1 MQFPFGPDSDDENDK
16 KNKNGGDRE
25 SGKRVNPLGNPF
37 LVRAMEQRAEA
48 KGAALEAEPMGA
60 MDLSMKMGRQLLDQA
75 RRKEGP
81 LGERLRG
88 EMETAGFSFGS
99 RGAIGFKDPKER
111 ARGEGKSTSIALTP
125 GRGAKRQE
133 GQPMQT
139 TEMVRSALNRPFGGE
154 GARNQGD
161 PLAFLNARLPDTDED
176 DLLEAEGLISA
187 AETTLAEQSANAD
200 DPLTAKLIAT
210 RAEEAKAMMAAL
222 AGEKA
227 IRETSVPSPS
237 FETVTASPPQDEGVS
252 GTAPSPHPEEPR
264 SGVSK
269 GQERLNNPF
278 SKDEGGIQLA
288 STDNNSGTTG
298 VAAGNSGSASQA
310 ATKPQSKLPESDPP
324 ADFDAE
330 RNEAPAQADAQ
341 ERESDLQ
348 PFGEPT
354 RRNLEDIER
363 AQADLERQRQ
373 RQRAILDQSA
383 EERDDPAMRPQ
394 RQQAVAKDIEEAQR
408 NLGKAQVKAR
418 DDILERIS
426 QGNIGDEEAFLGAQA
441 IFGKDAPPTRQVAIA
456 IWAKNS
462 QQESF
467 SNPARAG
474 EAGDLIDD
482 LRGRAGAKGDL
493 SDEAVEFFNDKQEK
507 LNELKTQA
515 ASVIEAQA
523 ESERLNGEIDALRRD
538 LIGTGDPGRRTK
550 LERELS
556 EKAAAFGAA
565 SDALSNTRDVYET
578 AAADFGKLQ
587 AANNLAKLVE
597 ASDPQTA
604 RNQVL
609 DLAKAVRDNVV
620 GGGIAGAAIGSSGA
634 GPAGGVVGGAFG
646 SFLGVVS
653 AVTGNLAAR
662 AALSADDLEA
672 LPRLLA
678 EDPKAAIEVIDKIGD
693 AELVSLLA
701 GSLVGGISTTSRSGF
716 SIIDALAGASAA
728 KVSEKLFK

>member
-1 MQFPFGPDSDDENDK
+1 
-16 KNKNGGDRE
+16 
-25 SGKRVNPLGNPF
+25 
-37 LVRAMEQRAEA
+37 
-48 KGAALEAEPMGA
+48 
-60 MDLSMKMGRQLLDQA
+60 
-75 RRKEGP
+75 
-81 LGERLRG
+81 
-88 EMETAGFSFGS
+88 
-99 RGAIGFKDPKER
+99 
-111 ARGEGKSTSIALTP
+111 
-125 GRGAKRQE
+125 
-133 GQPMQT
+133 
-139 TEMVRSALNRPFGGE
+139 
-154 GARNQGD
+154 
-161 PLAFLNARLPDTDED
+161 
-176 DLLEAEGLISA
+176 
-187 AETTLAEQSANAD
+187 
-200 DPLTAKLIAT
+200 
-210 RAEEAKAMMAAL
+210 MMAAL

-227 IRETSVPSPS
+227 IREESVPSPS
-237 FETVTASPPQDEGVS
+237 FETPSARAPQDEGETENS
-252 GTAPSPHPEEPR
+252 EGLKAPHPEGPSTPRHNPHPEGSSTRRNNPHPEEGSNDP
-264 SGVSK
+264 VSK
-269 GQERLNNPF
+269 GGDAG
-278 SKDEGGIQLA
+278 S
-288 STDNNSGTTG
+288 SG
-298 VAAGNSGSASQA
+298 AGSPSQA
-310 ATKPQSKLPESDPP
+310 AAKPQDDPVKADPPQSDPP
-324 ADFDAE
+324 TDFDAE
-330 RNEAPAQADAQ
+330 RNEATTQADAQ

-348 PFGEPT
+348 PFGEAT
-354 RRNLEDIER
+354 RRNLEDVER
-363 AQADLERQRQ
+363 AQADLEHQRQ
-373 RQRAILDQSA
+373 RQRAILEQSA
-383 EERDDPAMRPQ
+383 EERDDPATRPQ

-418 DDILERIS
+418 DDILEHIS
-426 QGNIGDEEAFLGAQA
+426 QGNIGDEEAFGGAQA

-467 SNPARAG
+467 SNPTRAG

-482 LRGRAGAKGDL
+482 LLGRAGTKGDL

-523 ESERLNGEIDALRRD
+523 ESDRLNGEIDALRRD

-556 EKAAAFGAA
+556 EKAAALGAA